1 MIGYA
6 RVGWGTVG
14 YMAHDRVHR
23 VSGVGCCRL
32 DKVGV
37 MRCEVMRIG

>member
-14 YMAHDRVHR
+14 YMAHDRVV

>member
-1 MIGYA
+1 MIGSIGL
-6 RVGWGTVG
+6 RLV
-14 YMAHDRVHR
+14 
-23 VSGVGCCRL
+23 GVGCCRL